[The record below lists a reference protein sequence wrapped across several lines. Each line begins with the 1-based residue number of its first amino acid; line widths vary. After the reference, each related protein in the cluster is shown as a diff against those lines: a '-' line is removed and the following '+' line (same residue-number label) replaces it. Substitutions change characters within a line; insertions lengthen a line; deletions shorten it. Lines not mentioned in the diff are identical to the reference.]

1 VKSGDNHVVVFM
13 NTVLDFIRSG
23 FGRAHA
29 NGGNKMDISKL
40 LEFQG
45 ETPDGEGRPWYGVD

>member
-1 VKSGDNHVVVFM
+1 M
-13 NTVLDFIRSG
+13 NKVLDFIRSG

-29 NGGNKMDISKL
+29 NGGEQMDIYTL

-45 ETPDGEGRPWYGVD
+45 ETQDGDGRPWYGGEN